1 MEKLVLNM
9 DKASYSVTSNHG
21 SDLQKILTDSLMDT
35 V

>member
-9 DKASYSVTSNHG
+9 DKASYSVTNHG